1 MLKFNYMKL
10 ALYLILVLIVSNAIV
25 IDKAL
30 NILSLKELKR
40 RARSGQDKQA
50 ASIYKMAAYD
60 KSLLIILWIKGIAAG
75 AVFIILTAQNSWW
88 LALIFI
94 AIGIWAVRVWQPA
107 TASGWVWGWSAM
119 VAPAITWMMNY
130 LHPLISLLGLTSLPP
145 IQIRTGVH
153 EKEDL
158 LELLKQQSTQPE
170 NRISGS
176 ELRMAFNALTF
187 GDKKVTD
194 VMTPLR
200 KLHVVAEDEVVGPLL
215 MDELHKTGFSRFPV
229 AKAGTVKS
237 AQPQIV
243 GTLFLKD
250 LVGYTGRGSVAGLM
264 HKRVYY
270 INEVQSLHDALAA
283 FIKTHHHLFIVVN
296 NFEEIVGVLSIEDVL
311 EQILGQKI
319 VDEFDKYDDLRAV
332 AGIEAKKEQQQH
344 NHVKS
349 AEPTSETA

>member
-1 MLKFNYMKL
+1 MRLV
-10 ALYLILVLIVSNAIV
+10 LYLILAVVALDAIV
-25 IDKAL
+25 VDKAL

-40 RARSGQDKQA
+40 RARSGHDKQA
-50 ASIYKMAAYD
+50 AAIYKMAAYD
-60 KSLLIILWIKGIAAG
+60 KSLHATLWLTGIAAT
-75 AVFIILTAQNSWW
+75 AALLIIIAQEAWW
-88 LALIFI
+88 LAVLII
-94 AIGIWAVRVWQPA
+94 AVGVWAIRAWQPA
-107 TASGWVWGWSAM
+107 TTSNWVWTWSAA
-119 VAPAITWMMNY
+119 VAPAIAWGMSY
-130 LHPLISLLGLTSLPP
+130 LHPLLSRIGMTSLPDV
-145 IQIRTGVH
+145 QIRTGIH

-158 LELLKQQSTQPE
+158 LELLKQQNSHPE
-170 NRISGS
+170 NRISGT

-200 KLHVVAEDEVVGPLL
+200 KLHIVAENEVVGPLL

-250 LVGYTGRGSVAGLM
+250 LVGYTSSGSVSSLM

-270 INEVQSLHDALAA
+270 INEVQGLHDALSA

-332 AGIEAKKEQQQH
+332 AGIEAKKEHEQH

-349 AEPTSETA
+349 SDHPPKIVS